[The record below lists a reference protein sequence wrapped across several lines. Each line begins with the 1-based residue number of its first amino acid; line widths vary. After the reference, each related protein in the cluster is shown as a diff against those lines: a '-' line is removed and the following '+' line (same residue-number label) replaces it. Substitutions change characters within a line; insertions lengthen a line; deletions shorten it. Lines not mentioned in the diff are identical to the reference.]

1 MIICHSIT
9 LYINACTLEML
20 EIFILEIEVMSDSE
34 KTGQKNLEKI
44 SKVGIHAHPKKMP
57 TFSQVVE
64 CILHMG
70 NSHKYELQLAS
81 SLDKLPQG
89 EFSGWGL
96 QGLLTR
102 EAQVPKYVDQYCLL

>member
-70 NSHKYELQLAS
+70 NSLS
-81 SLDKLPQG
+81 VINMSC
-89 EFSGWGL
+89 SW
-96 QGLLTR
+96 LLH
-102 EAQVPKYVDQYCLL
+102 